1 MTSFLV
7 LSLTGFVFATASEL
21 LAISMVTYAHISGGF
36 AFYDPTLMRIY
47 ALGTLL
53 SLAGLILAIIG
64 IWKPS
69 SLRWHAL
76 GCTVGTLLYWL
87 VQAAGE

>member
-1 MTSFLV
+1 
-7 LSLTGFVFATASEL
+7 
-21 LAISMVTYAHISGGF
+21 
-36 AFYDPTLMRIY
+36 MRIY